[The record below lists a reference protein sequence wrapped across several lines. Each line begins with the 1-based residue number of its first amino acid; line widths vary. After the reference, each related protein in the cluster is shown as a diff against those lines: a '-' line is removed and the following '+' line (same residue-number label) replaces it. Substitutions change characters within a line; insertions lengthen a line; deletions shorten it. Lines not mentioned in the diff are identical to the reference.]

1 MMAETSTVTERQAS
15 APSTLNS
22 SLKFGMVSLLAY
34 GFSFGKSLLVARYFG
49 TSTEMDAF
57 TLAVLLPNLL
67 ATLLTGGFAISLV
80 PALAA
85 TELKGESERANTFRA
100 GLLLFTGIATVA
112 AVLLA
117 IFSPATMAVVA
128 PGFDA
133 SKQKLAA
140 ELLRWCAALLP
151 LNAVYAYCS
160 AELLSRKKYIAVA
173 AAPIISTLIS
183 VAALLAFASSG
194 VKVLAVGLVAG
205 TLVQAAV
212 AMPAWIANSLHGGVR
227 WWTPEVKRLMREQA
241 PLLVISSF
249 GVVNVSVDQFM
260 AGLLPSGSA
269 AALGFANSLS
279 GVVIQT
285 VVMAASWVLLPEL
298 SKLAVEADHERLR
311 LKMQQSI
318 SGIAMVAIPAA
329 IAIFVLGGTAV
340 QVLFQHGRFDS
351 NSTQQVSRIWM
362 GYTCGLVPF
371 AVGMVPV
378 RLLNAMR
385 QNQFLVQLGV
395 IAVTINAGLDY
406 VLMRWVGPVGISLST
421 SLVYLCSSILI
432 FRFVRK
438 LVPGIVDRKLW
449 AGILRA
455 LLVCA
460 PAGAALWMFRQAFS
474 GVTALVVG
482 GLLFVAIIYA
492 VYLWL
497 GLVHVPLKKL
507 RTVAAQ

>member
-1 MMAETSTVTERQAS
+1 V
-15 APSTLNS
+15 
-22 SLKFGMVSLLAY
+22 KFGLISLLAY
-34 GFSFGKSLLVARYFG
+34 GFSFAKSLVVAHYFG
-49 TSTEMDAF
+49 TSAEMDSF

-85 TELKGESERANTFRA
+85 AELKGETQRANTFRA
-100 GLLLFTGIATVA
+100 GLLLFTAIASVA
-112 AVLLA
+112 AMLLA
-117 IFSPATMAVVA
+117 LFSLPTMALVA

-133 SKQKLAA
+133 SKQMLAA
-140 ELLRWCAALLP
+140 GLLRWCAALLP

-160 AELLSRKKYIAVA
+160 AELMSRRKYVAVA
-173 AAPIISTLIS
+173 AAPIISAVIS

-194 VKVLAVGLVAG
+194 VNVLAIGLVAG
-205 TLVQAAV
+205 TLVQAAAV
-212 AMPAWIANSLHGGVR
+212 AMPAWIANRLHGAVR
-227 WWTPEVKRLMREQA
+227 WWTPEVKRLMQEQA

-269 AALGFANSLS
+269 AALSFATNLNM
-279 GVVIQT
+279 VVSQV
-285 VVMAASWVLLPEL
+285 VVMATSGVRLPEL
-298 SKLAVEADHERLR
+298 SKLVANGAHARLT
-311 LKMQQSI
+311 LKVRESI
-318 SGIAMVAIPAA
+318 SGIAMVAVPVAVV
-329 IAIFVLGGTAV
+329 IFILGGTAV
-340 QVLFQHGRFDS
+340 RVLFQHGRFDS

>member
-1 MMAETSTVTERQAS
+1 
-15 APSTLNS
+15 
-22 SLKFGMVSLLAY
+22 
-34 GFSFGKSLLVARYFG
+34 
-49 TSTEMDAF
+49 
-57 TLAVLLPNLL
+57 
-67 ATLLTGGFAISLV
+67 
-80 PALAA
+80 
-85 TELKGESERANTFRA
+85 
-100 GLLLFTGIATVA
+100 
-112 AVLLA
+112 
-117 IFSPATMAVVA
+117 
-128 PGFDA
+128 
-133 SKQKLAA
+133 
-140 ELLRWCAALLP
+140 
-151 LNAVYAYCS
+151 
-160 AELLSRKKYIAVA
+160 
-173 AAPIISTLIS
+173 
-183 VAALLAFASSG
+183 
-194 VKVLAVGLVAG
+194 
-205 TLVQAAV
+205 
-212 AMPAWIANSLHGGVR
+212 
-227 WWTPEVKRLMREQA
+227 
-241 PLLVISSF
+241 
-249 GVVNVSVDQFM
+249 
-260 AGLLPSGSA
+260 
-269 AALGFANSLS
+269 
-279 GVVIQT
+279 
-285 VVMAASWVLLPEL
+285 
-298 SKLAVEADHERLR
+298 
-311 LKMQQSI
+311 
-318 SGIAMVAIPAA
+318 
-329 IAIFVLGGTAV
+329 
-340 QVLFQHGRFDS
+340 
-351 NSTQQVSRIWM
+351 M

>member
-1 MMAETSTVTERQAS
+1 
-15 APSTLNS
+15 
-22 SLKFGMVSLLAY
+22 MVSLLAY
-34 GFSFGKSLLVARYFG
+34 GFSFGRSLLVARYFG

-67 ATLLTGGFAISLV
+67 ATLLTGGFAVSLV

-85 TELKGESERANTFRA
+85 AELSGESERANTFRA
-100 GLLLFTGIATVA
+100 GLLLFTAIASVA

-117 IFSPATMAVVA
+117 VLSLPTMALVA

-133 SKQKLAA
+133 GKQMVAA
-140 ELLRWCAALLP
+140 GLLRWCAALLP

-160 AELLSRKKYIAVA
+160 AELLSRRKYVAVA
-173 AAPIISTLIS
+173 AAPIISTAIS
-183 VAALLAFASSG
+183 VVALLAFASSG
-194 VKVLAVGLVAG
+194 VKALTVGLVAG
-205 TLVQAAV
+205 TLFQAAAV
-212 AMPAWIANSLHGGVR
+212 AAPALVANKLRGGVR
-227 WWTPEVKRLMREQA
+227 WWTPEVKSLMREQA
-241 PLLVISSF
+241 PLLLISSF

-260 AGLLPSGSA
+260 AGLLRSGSA
-269 AALGFANSLS
+269 AALGFANSLN
-279 GVVIQT
+279 GVVTQT

-298 SKLAVEADHERLR
+298 SKLAVEGDQEGLR

-351 NSTQQVSRIWM
+351 NSTQQVSRIWI
-362 GYTCGLVPF
+362 GYTWGLLPF
-371 AVGMVPV
+371 ALGMAPV

-395 IAVTINAGLDY
+395 IAAIINAGLDY
-406 VLMRWVGPVGISLST
+406 ALMRWIGPVGISLST

-438 LVPGIVDRKLW
+438 LVPGIADGKLW

-455 LLVCA
+455 LLVCT
-460 PAGAALWMFRQAFS
+460 PPGAALWMFRQSVSA
-474 GVTALVVG
+474 VTALGVG
-482 GLLFVAIIYA
+482 GLLFVAVIFV
-492 VYLWL
+492 VYLL
-497 GLVHVPLKKL
+497 SGLVQLPLKKL
-507 RTVAAQ
+507 RAVAAQ